1 MVRHHFGCRLA
12 VGFAVGAALLTAAG
26 CASGASKSSSASS
39 GAAPSS
45 VATQSTTASAP
56 GSTGSSTPT
65 ASASVDQS
73 SQQAQAAIATYKA
86 LWADVVKVEG
96 TMNDQDP
103 TLANHLTGGA
113 LSFFQQAIHI
123 NKLDGYVAKGEPK
136 LLHPTAKQIIGAGA
150 AAKVLVED
158 CVDDSG
164 FNLYTS
170 DGTFV
175 HNGHPGGRRLT
186 QALVEQSD
194 GVLKASA
201 FAFSAPGTC

>member
-1 MVRHHFGCRLA
+1 
-12 VGFAVGAALLTAAG
+12 
-26 CASGASKSSSASS
+26 
-39 GAAPSS
+39 
-45 VATQSTTASAP
+45 
-56 GSTGSSTPT
+56 
-65 ASASVDQS
+65 
-73 SQQAQAAIATYKA
+73 
-86 LWADVVKVEG
+86 VVKVEV

-136 LLHPTAKQIIGAGA
+136 LLHPTAKQVIGLGD

-164 FNLYTS
+164 FNLYTT

-186 QALVEQSD
+186 QALVEQSN

>member
-1 MVRHHFGCRLA
+1 VA
-12 VGFAVGAALLTAAG
+12 VGIAVGAALLTAAG
-26 CASGASKSSSASS
+26 CASSASKSA
-39 GAAPSS
+39 
-45 VATQSTTASAP
+45 TASAGSPPTYASTATP
-56 GSTGSSTPT
+56 GSTQSSSPT
-65 ASASVDQS
+65 TSASVDQS
-73 SQQAQAAIATYKA
+73 SPQAQAAIATYKA
-86 LWADVVKVEG
+86 LWADVVKVEL

-123 NKLDGYVAKGEPK
+123 NKLDGYVAKGGPK
-136 LLHPTAKQIIGAGA
+136 LLHPTAKQIIGSGDT
-150 AAKVLVED
+150 AKVLVED

-164 FNLYTS
+164 FNLYTT

-186 QALVEQSD
+186 QALVENSG

>member
-1 MVRHHFGCRLA
+1 MVRHHFGSRVAAGLM
-12 VGFAVGAALLTAAG
+12 VGAALLAASG
-26 CASGASKSSSASS
+26 CASGASKSSAASPGQAGQPSASATTPVNS
-39 GAAPSS
+39 GSP
-45 VATQSTTASAP
+45 
-56 GSTGSSTPT
+56 TPT
-65 ASASVDQS
+65 TSASVDQDS
-73 SQQAQAAIATYKA
+73 AQAKSAIATYRA
-86 LWADVVKVEG
+86 LWADVVKVEA

-103 TLANHLTGGA
+103 TLADHLTGGA
-113 LSFFQQAIHI
+113 LSFFQQAIHV

-136 LLHPTAKQIIGAGA
+136 LLHPTAKQIIGSGD

-164 FNLYTS
+164 FNLYTT

-186 QALVEQSD
+186 QALVEQSG

>member
-1 MVRHHFGCRLA
+1 M
-12 VGFAVGAALLTAAG
+12 
-26 CASGASKSSSASS
+26 
-39 GAAPSS
+39 APSGS
-45 VATQSTTASAP
+45 STTAS
-56 GSTGSSTPT
+56 SSVL
-65 ASASVDQS
+65 VDQS
-73 SQQAQAAIATYKA
+73 SPAAQAGLATYRA
-86 LWADVVKVEG
+86 LWADVIKVEA

-123 NKLDGYVAKGEPK
+123 NKLDGYVAKGQPK
-136 LLHPTAKQIIGAGA
+136 LLHPTVKQVIGSGD

-164 FNLYTS
+164 FNLYTT
-170 DGTFV
+170 DGTLV

-186 QALVEQSD
+186 QAMVEKSD
-194 GVLKASA
+194 GALKASS